1 MLNIRLASVAVLAVS
16 VLTCVS
22 LSNPSFA
29 APEKTGASLGNPN
42 APKGGT
48 FLLNLGGEPTTL
60 NPLNSTDM
68 YSTSVQGYIL
78 EGLLTRNDDTYDWE
92 PALAEKWEISKDG
105 KTFTFKLRPGVMWH
119 DGKPLTAE
127 DVKFSFDVIFD
138 PKYQTAHKR
147 PYYEGIAKV
156 EVVDPQTVRF
166 TTKEKYFGNFE
177 TAATMPIIPKHIY
190 GDAETGSKIN
200 KSLIGTGPYILDK
213 YEQGKRIVLK
223 RNDKWYGTKLPFYKG
238 QNNFDQLVL
247 RFVKEDSVALEML
260 KKADLDYEGFTPETF
275 VEKAKGPEW
284 GTKVFKV
291 KAQNSA
297 PKSYGFIAWNLT
309 KPMFQDKRVRLALAH
324 LVNRRLMIEKFRFGM
339 SDPATGPVHISSEY
353 ASSKVKPIEFDPK
366 KALALLKEA
375 GWDDTDKDGVL
386 DKVIDGVKT
395 PMNITLMTANPDT
408 MKYLTMFKEDAKQ
421 VGVNIEPKYL
431 EWNSF
436 VKLLDDKKFDGMTLA
451 WGGGSVDID
460 PKQIWH
466 SSSAVSGGS
475 NFIGYKNPE
484 VDKLIEEA
492 RGTMDKKKRIPILRK
507 VYELIAADAP
517 YVFLFN
523 DKYALYGNTAKMGK
537 PKDTFKYSIGT
548 SYWWVKP

>member
-1 MLNIRLASVAVLAVS
+1 MLNIRQATVAVLAVS

-22 LSNPSFA
+22 LSNPSIA
-29 APEKTGASLGNPN
+29 GIGNDK

-60 NPLNSTDM
+60 NPLNSIDQ
-68 YSTSVQGYIL
+68 YSTNVQNYIL

-92 PALAEKWEISKDG
+92 PALAEKWDISKDG
-105 KTFTFKLRPGVMWH
+105 KVFTFKLRPGVAWH

-127 DVKFSFDVIFD
+127 DVKFSFDVVFD

-147 PYYEGIAKV
+147 PYYEGIEKV

-166 TTKEKYFGNFE
+166 TTKEKYFANFE
-177 TAATMPIIPKHIY
+177 TAATMPVIPKHIY
-190 GDAETGSKIN
+190 GDAESGSKIN

-223 RNDKWYGTKLPFYKG
+223 RNDKWYGTNLPFNKG

-260 KKADLDYEGFTPETF
+260 KKADIDYEGFTPETY

-284 GTKVFKV
+284 GAKVFKV
-291 KAQNSA
+291 KAVNSA
-297 PKSYGFIAWNLT
+297 PKSYGFIAWNLA
-309 KPMFQDKRVRLALAH
+309 KPMFQDKKVRLALAH
-324 LVNRRLMIEKFRFGM
+324 LVNRKLMIEKFRFGM

-353 ASSKVKPIEFDPK
+353 ASQKVKPIDFDPK

-375 GWDDTDKDGVL
+375 GWDDSDKDGVL
-386 DKVIDGVKT
+386 DKVIDGQKT
-395 PMNITLMTANPDT
+395 PMTITVMTANPDT

-466 SSSAVSGGS
+466 SASVVSGGS

-484 VDKLIEEA
+484 VDKLIDEA

-507 VYELIAADAP
+507 IYELIAADAP

-523 DKYALYGNTAKMGK
+523 DKYALYGYTAKIGK
-537 PKDTFKYSIGT
+537 TKDTFKYSIGT
-548 SYWWVKP
+548 TYWWAKP